1 MIRRH
6 HPLFAAKRNDSRS
19 RIHVKSN
26 ISFEP
31 IPDSSL
37 TKGQNMGG
45 KGIVR
50 RSALAL
56 TALTL
61 AWGAVEGRAQQTGAA
76 GTLTYAAQG
85 WSAADR
91 ETFYTT
97 SQGSHLMPYSWFKAL
112 RRTDVDE
119 PFAADKL
126 LRYGYLAHDASPANP
141 EGLPVGFVI
150 DGPVASGQLGLTC
163 AACHTGQLEY
173 MQGGVIHAMRIDG
186 APAKT
191 DAQQFLID
199 LLAASRATLAEPTR
213 FDTFANA
220 VLGPAYT
227 AASAAQVKDG
237 FGKWVAQFGEFMDMS
252 LPAAAMSWGAGRLDA
267 FGMIFNRIAARDL
280 GIRDNY
286 KVADAPVRY
295 PFLWNASRQ
304 DRTQWNGG
312 VHNGLYIQALGRNTG
327 EVLGVF
333 ADFAP
338 HRTVGPTPLTPAV
351 IDFKNNSIDFAGLQT
366 LEEKIAVLRPP
377 PWPREIFGLDEQLA
391 AAGEPLFDAN
401 CGRCHAV
408 QESLDLPGLWRTPI
422 LAVGTDPKML
432 INSQRASQA
441 GLLMGTLMPP
451 PAVGARIG
459 DPAKAGDLL
468 AKAVVGSIF
477 AEAFVSP
484 IPSPG
489 KLAQSGFFRALR
501 KDFAEHL
508 PGEDLDTLLDPRLS
522 PNAKIDALVELKAF
536 VDARLSDMFSPP
548 PAVDG
553 AAYESR
559 VLNGVWA
566 VAPYLHNGSVPNLW
580 ELMKPAK
587 DRKSSFMVGSRI
599 FDPKNVGYA
608 TGESPLKAGIFTADP
623 ANANGNG
630 NGGHEFGAGLTDEER
645 WAIIEYMKTF

>member
-1 MIRRH
+1 
-6 HPLFAAKRNDSRS
+6 
-19 RIHVKSN
+19 
-26 ISFEP
+26 
-31 IPDSSL
+31 
-37 TKGQNMGG
+37 MGG

-50 RSALAL
+50 RVALAL
-56 TALTL
+56 GLTL
-61 AWGAVEGRAQQTGAA
+61 GLGAVEGRTQQTDAV

-97 SQGSHLMPYSWFKAL
+97 SQGSHLMPYAWFKAL

-126 LRYGYLAHDASPANP
+126 QRYGYLAHDVSPANP
-141 EGLPVGFVI
+141 EGLPIGFIV
-150 DGPVASGQLGLTC
+150 DGPVASGELGLTC

-173 MQGGVIHAMRIDG
+173 TQGGIVHALRIDG
-186 APAKT
+186 APAKA
-191 DAQQFLID
+191 DAQQFLTD
-199 LLAASRATLAEPTR
+199 LLAASRATLAESAR
-213 FDTFANA
+213 FDAFAKA
-220 VLGPAYT
+220 VLGPGYT
-227 AASAAQVKDG
+227 AAKAAQVKDG
-237 FGKWVAQFGEFMDMS
+237 FGKWVAQFGEFTDIS
-252 LPAAAMSWGAGRLDA
+252 LPAASPWGPGRLDA
-267 FGMIFNRIAARDL
+267 FGMIFNRVAAGDL

-312 VHNGLYIQALGRNTG
+312 IHNGLYIQALGRNTG

-338 HRTVGPTPLTPAV
+338 RRLVPPTPLAPAI

-391 AAGEPLFDAN
+391 AKGKPLFDAN
-401 CGRCHAV
+401 CGGCHAA
-408 QESLDLPGLWRTPI
+408 QASLDLPGLWRTPI

-432 INSQRASQA
+432 INSQRTSEP
-441 GLLMGTLMPP
+441 GLLMGALMPP
-451 PAVGARIG
+451 PAMGARIG
-459 DPAKAGDLL
+459 DPAKTADLL
-468 AKAVVGSIF
+468 ATSVMGSLL
-477 AEAFVSP
+477 AEAFVP
-484 IPSPG
+484 PVPSPT
-489 KLAQSGFFRALR
+489 KLAQSGVFRALR
-501 KDFAEHL
+501 KDLAEHF
-508 PGEDLDTLLDPRLS
+508 PGENLDTLLDPKLS
-522 PNAKIDALVELKAF
+522 AKAKLDALVELKAF
-536 VDARLSDMFSPP
+536 IDARLSNMFSPP
-548 PAVDG
+548 PVADG

-580 ELMKPAK
+580 ELMRPAK

-608 TGESPLKAGIFTADP
+608 TDESPFKTGAFVADP

-630 NGGHEFGAGLTDEER
+630 NGGHEFGAGLTDDER

>member
-1 MIRRH
+1 
-6 HPLFAAKRNDSRS
+6 
-19 RIHVKSN
+19 
-26 ISFEP
+26 
-31 IPDSSL
+31 
-37 TKGQNMGG
+37 MGG

-50 RSALAL
+50 RVALAL
-56 TALTL
+56 GLTL
-61 AWGAVEGRAQQTGAA
+61 GLGAVEGWTQQTGAV

-97 SQGSHLMPYSWFKAL
+97 SQGSHLMPYAWFKAL

-126 LRYGYLAHDASPANP
+126 QRYGYLAHDVSPANP
-141 EGLPVGFVI
+141 EGLPIGFIV
-150 DGPVASGQLGLTC
+150 DGPVASGELGLTC

-173 MQGGVIHAMRIDG
+173 TQGGIVHALRIDG
-186 APAKT
+186 APAKA
-191 DAQQFLID
+191 DAQQFLTD
-199 LLAASRATLAEPTR
+199 LLAASRATLAESAR
-213 FDTFANA
+213 FDAFAKA
-220 VLGPAYT
+220 VLGPGYT
-227 AASAAQVKDG
+227 AAKAAQVKDG
-237 FGKWVAQFGEFMDMS
+237 FGKWVAQFGEFTDIS
-252 LPAAAMSWGAGRLDA
+252 LPAASPWGPGRLDA
-267 FGMIFNRIAARDL
+267 FGMIFNRVAAGDL

-312 VHNGLYIQALGRNTG
+312 IHNGLYIQALGRNTG

-338 HRTVGPTPLTPAV
+338 RRLVPPTPLAPAI

-391 AAGEPLFDAN
+391 AKGKPLFDAN
-401 CGRCHAV
+401 CGGCHAA
-408 QESLDLPGLWRTPI
+408 QASLDLPGLWRTPI

-432 INSQRASQA
+432 INSQRTSEP
-441 GLLMGTLMPP
+441 GLLMGALMPP
-451 PAVGARIG
+451 PAMGARIG
-459 DPAKAGDLL
+459 DPAKTADLL
-468 AKAVVGSIF
+468 ATSVMGSLL
-477 AEAFVSP
+477 AEAFVP
-484 IPSPG
+484 PVPSPT
-489 KLAQSGFFRALR
+489 KLAQSGVFRALR
-501 KDFAEHL
+501 KDLAEHF
-508 PGEDLDTLLDPRLS
+508 PGENLDTLLDPKLS
-522 PNAKIDALVELKAF
+522 ARAKLDALVELKAF
-536 VDARLSDMFSPP
+536 IDARLSNMFSPP
-548 PAVDG
+548 PVADG
-553 AAYESR
+553 AAYELR

-587 DRKSSFMVGSRI
+587 DRKSSFMVGSRM

-608 TGESPLKAGIFTADP
+608 TDESPFKTGAFVADP

-630 NGGHEFGAGLTDEER
+630 NGGHEFGAGLTDDER

>member
-1 MIRRH
+1 MGGNSIRR
-6 HPLFAAKRNDSRS
+6 R
-19 RIHVKSN
+19 
-26 ISFEP
+26 
-31 IPDSSL
+31 
-37 TKGQNMGG
+37 T
-45 KGIVR
+45 
-50 RSALAL
+50 ALAL
-56 TALTL
+56 VLTL
-61 AWGAVEGRAQQTGAA
+61 ALGAGEGRAQQTDAL

-97 SQGSHLMPYSWFKAL
+97 SQGSHLMPYAWFKAL
-112 RRTDVDE
+112 ERTDVDE

-126 LRYGYLAHDASPANP
+126 HRYGFLDHDVSQANP

-163 AACHTGQLEY
+163 AACHTGQFEY
-173 MQGGVIHAMRIDG
+173 AQGGVVHAMRIDG

-191 DAQQFLID
+191 DAQQFLAD
-199 LLAASRATLAEPTR
+199 LLAASRATLAEPAR
-213 FDTFANA
+213 FDTFAKA
-220 VLGPAYT
+220 VLGPSYT
-227 AASAAQVKDG
+227 AAKAAQVKDG
-237 FGKWVAQFGEFMDMS
+237 LGKWVAQFGEFMDIS
-252 LPAAAMSWGAGRLDA
+252 LPAASPWGPGRLDA

-312 VHNGLYIQALGRNTG
+312 VQNGLYIQALGRNAG

-338 HRTVGPTPLTPAV
+338 HRIVPPTPLAPAI
-351 IDFKNNSIDFAGLQT
+351 IDFKNNSISFAGLQT

-391 AAGEPLFDAN
+391 AKGKPLFDAN
-401 CGRCHAV
+401 CGSCHAV
-408 QESLDLPGLWRTPI
+408 QASLDLPGLWRTPI

-432 INSQRASQA
+432 MNSQRTAQP
-441 GLLMGTLMPP
+441 GLMLGALMPP
-451 PAVGARIG
+451 PAIGARIS

-468 AKAVVGSIF
+468 ATAVVGTLL
-477 AEAFVSP
+477 AEAFIPP
-484 IPSPG
+484 IPSPT
-489 KLAQSGFFRALR
+489 KLAQSGVFRALR
-501 KDFAEHL
+501 KDFAEHF
-508 PGEDLDTLLDPRLS
+508 PGENLDTLLDPRLLTK
-522 PNAKIDALVELKAF
+522 AVELKAF
-536 VDARLSDMFSPP
+536 IDARLSNMFSPP
-548 PAVDG
+548 PAVAG

-559 VLNGVWA
+559 VLDGVWA

-580 ELMKPAK
+580 ELMKLAK

-608 TGESPLKAGIFTADP
+608 VDESPFKTGVFLADP

-630 NGGHEFGAGLTDEER
+630 NGGHEFGAGLTDDER
-645 WAIIEYMKTF
+645 WAIIEYLKTF

>member
-1 MIRRH
+1 
-6 HPLFAAKRNDSRS
+6 
-19 RIHVKSN
+19 
-26 ISFEP
+26 
-31 IPDSSL
+31 
-37 TKGQNMGG
+37 MGG

-56 TALTL
+56 GLTF
-61 AWGAVEGRAQQTGAA
+61 AFGAVEGKAQQTGAG

-85 WSAADR
+85 WSTEDR
-91 ETFYTT
+91 ETFYAT

-126 LRYGYLAHDASPANP
+126 LRYGYLAHDVSPANP
-141 EGLPVGFVI
+141 EGLPVGFVV
-150 DGPVASGQLGLTC
+150 DGPVASGELGLTC

-173 MQGGVIHAMRIDG
+173 MQGGVVHAMRIDG

-191 DAQQFLID
+191 DAQQFLTD
-199 LLAASRATLAEPTR
+199 LLAASRATLSEPAR
-213 FDTFANA
+213 FDAFAKA

-227 AASAAQVKDG
+227 AAKAAQVKDG
-237 FGKWVAQFGEFMDMS
+237 FGKWVAQFGEFMDIS
-252 LPAAAMSWGAGRLDA
+252 LPAASPWGPGRLDA

-312 VHNGLYIQALGRNTG
+312 VPNGLFIQALGRNTG

-338 HRTVGPTPLTPAV
+338 HRIVPPTPLTPAL

-391 AAGEPLFDAN
+391 AAGKPLFDAN
-401 CGRCHAV
+401 CGSCHAV
-408 QESLDLPGLWRTPI
+408 QESLDLPGLWRTPV

-432 INSQRASQA
+432 VNSQRTSQP
-441 GLLMGTLMPP
+441 GLLLGALMPP
-451 PAVGARIG
+451 PAIGARIG
-459 DPAKAGDLL
+459 DPAKTGDLL
-468 AKAVVGSIF
+468 AAAVAGSLL
-477 AEAFVSP
+477 AEASVPP
-484 IPSPG
+484 IPSPT
-489 KLAQSGFFRALR
+489 KLAQSGVFRALR
-501 KDFAEHL
+501 KDFAEHF
-508 PGEDLDTLLDPRLS
+508 PGENLDTLLDPRLLAG
-522 PNAKIDALVELKAF
+522 AKIDALVALKAF
-536 VDARLSDMFSPP
+536 IGARLSNMFIPP
-548 PAVDG
+548 PAIAG

-587 DRKSSFMVGSRI
+587 ERKSSFMVGSRI
-599 FDPKNVGYA
+599 FDPKNVGYDVD
-608 TGESPLKAGIFTADP
+608 ESPFKTGAFAADP

-630 NGGHEFGAGLTDEER
+630 NGGHEFGAGLTEEQR
-645 WAIIEYMKTF
+645 WAIIEYMKSF

>member
-1 MIRRH
+1 
-6 HPLFAAKRNDSRS
+6 
-19 RIHVKSN
+19 
-26 ISFEP
+26 
-31 IPDSSL
+31 
-37 TKGQNMGG
+37 MGG

-50 RSALAL
+50 RVALAL
-56 TALTL
+56 GLTL
-61 AWGAVEGRAQQTGAA
+61 GLGAVEGWTQQTGAV

-97 SQGSHLMPYSWFKAL
+97 SQGSHLMPYAWFKAL

-126 LRYGYLAHDASPANP
+126 QRYGYLAHDVSPANP
-141 EGLPVGFVI
+141 EGLPIGFIV
-150 DGPVASGQLGLTC
+150 DGPVASGELGLTC

-173 MQGGVIHAMRIDG
+173 TQGGIVHALRIDG
-186 APAKT
+186 APAKA
-191 DAQQFLID
+191 DAQQFLTD
-199 LLAASRATLAEPTR
+199 LLAASRATLAESAR
-213 FDTFANA
+213 FDAFAKA
-220 VLGPAYT
+220 VLGPGYT
-227 AASAAQVKDG
+227 AAKAAQVKDG
-237 FGKWVAQFGEFMDMS
+237 FGKWVAQFGEFTDIS
-252 LPAAAMSWGAGRLDA
+252 LPAASPWGPGQLDA
-267 FGMIFNRIAARDL
+267 FGMIFNRVAAGDL

-312 VHNGLYIQALGRNTG
+312 IHNGLYIQALGRNTG

-338 HRTVGPTPLTPAV
+338 RRLVPPTPLAPAI

-391 AAGEPLFDAN
+391 AKGKPLFDAN
-401 CGRCHAV
+401 CGGCHAA
-408 QESLDLPGLWRTPI
+408 QASLDLPGLWRTPI

-432 INSQRASQA
+432 INSQRTSEP
-441 GLLMGTLMPP
+441 GLLMGALMPP
-451 PAVGARIG
+451 PAMGARIG
-459 DPAKAGDLL
+459 DPAKTADLL
-468 AKAVVGSIF
+468 ATSVMGSLL
-477 AEAFVSP
+477 AEAFVP
-484 IPSPG
+484 PVPSPT
-489 KLAQSGFFRALR
+489 KLAQSGVFRALR
-501 KDFAEHL
+501 KDLAEHF
-508 PGEDLDTLLDPRLS
+508 PGENLDTLLDPKLS
-522 PNAKIDALVELKAF
+522 ARAKLDALVELKAF
-536 VDARLSDMFSPP
+536 IDARLSNMFNPP
-548 PAVDG
+548 PAADG

-580 ELMKPAK
+580 ELMRPAK
-587 DRKSSFMVGSRI
+587 DRKSSFMVGSRV

-608 TGESPLKAGIFTADP
+608 TDKSPFKTGAFVADP

-630 NGGHEFGAGLTDEER
+630 NGGHEFGAGLTDDER

>member
-1 MIRRH
+1 
-6 HPLFAAKRNDSRS
+6 
-19 RIHVKSN
+19 
-26 ISFEP
+26 
-31 IPDSSL
+31 
-37 TKGQNMGG
+37 MGG
-45 KGIVR
+45 KSIVR
-50 RSALAL
+50 RVALAL
-56 TALTL
+56 GLTL
-61 AWGAVEGRAQQTGAA
+61 ALGAVEGRTQQTDPVA
-76 GTLTYAAQG
+76 TLTYAAQG

-97 SQGSHLMPYSWFKAL
+97 SQGSHLIPYSWFKAL

-119 PFAADKL
+119 PFAGDKL
-126 LRYGYLAHDASPANP
+126 LRYGFLAHDVSATNS

-150 DGPVASGQLGLTC
+150 DGPVASGELGLTC

-173 MQGGVIHAMRIDG
+173 SQGGVVHALRIDG

-191 DAQQFLID
+191 DAQQFLAD
-199 LLAASRATLAEPTR
+199 LLSASRATLNEPAR
-213 FDTFANA
+213 FDAFAKV
-220 VLGPAYT
+220 VLGPGYN
-227 AASAAQVKDG
+227 AAKAAQVKDG
-237 FGKWVAQFGEFMDMS
+237 LSKWVAQFGEFMDIS
-252 LPAAAMSWGAGRLDA
+252 LPAASPWGPGRLDA

-280 GIRDNY
+280 GVLDNY

-312 VHNGLYIQALGRNTG
+312 VQNGLYIQALGRNTG

-338 HRTVGPTPLTPAV
+338 HRILPPTPLAAAI
-351 IDFKNNSIDFAGLQT
+351 IDFRNNSVSFAGLQT

-377 PWPREIFGLDEQLA
+377 PWPREIFGLNEGLA
-391 AAGEPLFDAN
+391 AKGKPLFDAN
-401 CGRCHAV
+401 CGSCHAV
-408 QESLDLPGLWRTPI
+408 QASLDLPGLWRTPI

-432 INSQRASQA
+432 VNSLRAA
-441 GLLMGTLMPP
+441 EPGLLLGALMPP
-451 PAVGARIG
+451 PAIGARIG

-468 AKAVVGSIF
+468 ATAVVGTLL
-477 AEAFVSP
+477 AEAFVP
-484 IPSPG
+484 PVPAPT
-489 KLAQSGFFRALR
+489 KLAQSGVFRALR
-501 KDFAEHL
+501 KDLAEHF
-508 PGEDLDTLLDPRLS
+508 PGENLDTLIDPRL
-522 PNAKIDALVELKAF
+522 PPKAKLDALVELKAF
-536 VDARLSDMFSPP
+536 IDARLSNMFSPP
-548 PAVDG
+548 PAVAG

-580 ELMKPAK
+580 ELMKLAK

-608 TGESPLKAGIFTADP
+608 TDESPFKTGAFMADP

-630 NGGHEFGAGLTDEER
+630 NGGHEFGAGLTDDER

>member
-1 MIRRH
+1 
-6 HPLFAAKRNDSRS
+6 
-19 RIHVKSN
+19 
-26 ISFEP
+26 
-31 IPDSSL
+31 
-37 TKGQNMGG
+37 MGG

-50 RSALAL
+50 RVALAL
-56 TALTL
+56 GLTL
-61 AWGAVEGRAQQTGAA
+61 GLGAVEGWTQQTGAV

-97 SQGSHLMPYSWFKAL
+97 SQGSHLMPYAWFKAL

-126 LRYGYLAHDASPANP
+126 QRYGYLAHDVSPANP
-141 EGLPVGFVI
+141 EGLPIGFIV
-150 DGPVASGQLGLTC
+150 DGPVASGELGLTC

-173 MQGGVIHAMRIDG
+173 TQGGIVHALRIDG
-186 APAKT
+186 APAKA
-191 DAQQFLID
+191 DAQQFLTD
-199 LLAASRATLAEPTR
+199 LLAASRATLAESAR
-213 FDTFANA
+213 FDAFAKA
-220 VLGPAYT
+220 VLGPGYT
-227 AASAAQVKDG
+227 AAKAAQVKDG
-237 FGKWVAQFGEFMDMS
+237 FGKWVAQFGEFTDIS
-252 LPAAAMSWGAGRLDA
+252 LPAASPWGPGQLDA
-267 FGMIFNRIAARDL
+267 FGMIFNRVAAGDL

-312 VHNGLYIQALGRNTG
+312 IHNGLYIQALGRNTG

-338 HRTVGPTPLTPAV
+338 RRLVPPTPLAPAI

-391 AAGEPLFDAN
+391 AKGKPLFDAN
-401 CGRCHAV
+401 CGGCHAA
-408 QESLDLPGLWRTPI
+408 QASLDLPGLWRTPI

-432 INSQRASQA
+432 INSQRTSEP
-441 GLLMGTLMPP
+441 GLLMGALMPP
-451 PAVGARIG
+451 PAMGARIG
-459 DPAKAGDLL
+459 DPAKTADLL
-468 AKAVVGSIF
+468 ATLVMGSLL
-477 AEAFVSP
+477 AEAFVP
-484 IPSPG
+484 PVPSPT
-489 KLAQSGFFRALR
+489 KLAQSGVFRALR
-501 KDFAEHL
+501 KDLAEHF
-508 PGEDLDTLLDPRLS
+508 PGENLDTLLDPKLS
-522 PNAKIDALVELKAF
+522 ARAKLDALVELKAF
-536 VDARLSDMFSPP
+536 IDARLSNMFNPP
-548 PAVDG
+548 PVADG
-553 AAYESR
+553 AAYELR

-580 ELMKPAK
+580 ELMRPAK
-587 DRKSSFMVGSRI
+587 DRKSSFMVGSRV

-608 TGESPLKAGIFTADP
+608 TDESPFKTGAFVADP

-630 NGGHEFGAGLTDEER
+630 NGGHEFGAGLTDDER

>member
-1 MIRRH
+1 
-6 HPLFAAKRNDSRS
+6 
-19 RIHVKSN
+19 
-26 ISFEP
+26 
-31 IPDSSL
+31 
-37 TKGQNMGG
+37 MGG

-50 RSALAL
+50 RVALAL
-56 TALTL
+56 GLTL
-61 AWGAVEGRAQQTGAA
+61 GLGAVEGWTQQTGAV

-97 SQGSHLMPYSWFKAL
+97 SQGSHLMPYAWFKAL

-126 LRYGYLAHDASPANP
+126 QRYGYLAHDVSPANP
-141 EGLPVGFVI
+141 EGLPIGFIV
-150 DGPVASGQLGLTC
+150 DGPVASGELGLTC

-173 MQGGVIHAMRIDG
+173 TQGGIVHALRIDG
-186 APAKT
+186 APAKA
-191 DAQQFLID
+191 DAQQFLTD
-199 LLAASRATLAEPTR
+199 LLAASRATLAESAR
-213 FDTFANA
+213 FDAFAKA
-220 VLGPAYT
+220 VLGPGYT
-227 AASAAQVKDG
+227 AAKAAQVKDG
-237 FGKWVAQFGEFMDMS
+237 FGKWVAQFGEFTDIS
-252 LPAAAMSWGAGRLDA
+252 LPAASPWGPGQLDA
-267 FGMIFNRIAARDL
+267 FGMIFNRVAAGDL

-312 VHNGLYIQALGRNTG
+312 IHNGLYIQALGRNTG

-338 HRTVGPTPLTPAV
+338 RRLVPPTPLAPAI

-391 AAGEPLFDAN
+391 AKGKPLFDAN
-401 CGRCHAV
+401 CGGCHAA
-408 QESLDLPGLWRTPI
+408 QASLDLPGLWRTPI

-432 INSQRASQA
+432 INSQRTSEP
-441 GLLMGTLMPP
+441 GLLMGALMPP
-451 PAVGARIG
+451 PAMGARIG
-459 DPAKAGDLL
+459 DPAKTADLL
-468 AKAVVGSIF
+468 ATSVMGSLL
-477 AEAFVSP
+477 AEAFVP
-484 IPSPG
+484 PVPSPT
-489 KLAQSGFFRALR
+489 KLAQSGVFRALR
-501 KDFAEHL
+501 KDLAEHF
-508 PGEDLDTLLDPRLS
+508 PGENLDTLLDPKLS
-522 PNAKIDALVELKAF
+522 ARAKLDALVELKAF
-536 VDARLSDMFSPP
+536 IDARLSNMFNPP
-548 PAVDG
+548 PVADG

-587 DRKSSFMVGSRI
+587 DRKSSFMVGSRV

-608 TGESPLKAGIFTADP
+608 TDKSPFKTGAFVADP

-630 NGGHEFGAGLTDEER
+630 NGGHEFGAGLTDDER